1 MTNELQSIDL
11 NCDLGEGGEH
21 DAAIMPLVSSVNI
34 ACGEHAGNLKLIQET
49 VSSARHHATAIGG
62 HPGHSDPE
70 HFGRRPLP
78 ISPEAAADLVMN
90 QVARIAAVAGD
101 DLHHVKLHGALYHQ
115 VGSEKDLALA
125 VSRCLKTDWPQLFLY
140 AAAGSHLAAVAQA
153 EGLTVILEAFA
164 DRRYAESGKL
174 VPRRQSDSVIVDT
187 HDAAAQAHDIVI
199 KNAIRTTSNT
209 YIPIDAHTL
218 CIHGD
223 HATPI
228 AILHAVRSMLAI
240 EKIALRAP
248 TLR

>member
-1 MTNELQSIDL
+1 MTNDLQSIDL

-115 VGSEKDLALA
+115 VGSEEDLALA
-125 VSRCLKTDWPQLFLY
+125 VSRCLKKDWPQLFLY
-140 AAAGSHLAAVAQA
+140 AAAGSHLAAIAQA

-174 VPRRQSDSVIVDT
+174 VPRRQSDSLIVDT
-187 HDAAAQAHDIVI
+187 HDAVAQAHDIVI

-209 YIPIDAHTL
+209 NIPIDAHTL
-218 CIHGD
+218 CFM
-223 HATPI
+223 
-228 AILHAVRSMLAI
+228 VM
-240 EKIALRAP
+240 AP
-248 TLR
+248 PLLLFFMQSAQCLLLKKLP

>member
-1 MTNELQSIDL
+1 MTNDLQSIDL

-49 VSSARHHATAIGG
+49 VSRARHHATAIGG

-115 VGSEKDLALA
+115 VGSEEDLALA

-140 AAAGSHLAAVAQA
+140 AAAGSHLATIAQA
-153 EGLTVILEAFA
+153 EGLTVVPEAFA
-164 DRRYAESGKL
+164 DRRYVESGNL
-174 VPRRQSDSVIVDT
+174 APRQQADSVITDK

-199 KNAIRTTSNT
+199 KKSIRTTSNT
-209 YIPIDAHTL
+209 YIQIDARTL
-218 CIHGD
+218 CVHGD
-223 HATPI
+223 VLEPI
-228 AILHAVRSMLAI
+228 AILHAIRKMLTTEGI
-240 EKIALRAP
+240 SLKAP
-248 TLR
+248 VIH